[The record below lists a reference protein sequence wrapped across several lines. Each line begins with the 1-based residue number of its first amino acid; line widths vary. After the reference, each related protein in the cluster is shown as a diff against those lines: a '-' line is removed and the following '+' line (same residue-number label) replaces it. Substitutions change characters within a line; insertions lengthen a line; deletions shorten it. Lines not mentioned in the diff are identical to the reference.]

1 MTHDESRIPA
11 PSGRGV
17 VKANKEKTG
26 GAKPF
31 NILAQGASIV
41 DATRE
46 SLGRSAS
53 DVLMV
58 GTPNKPKNILPLSS
72 FAFQNIL
79 KARGLVTGTIMDIMG
94 ADGIGKTSLAYY
106 LMGQAMAANGVC
118 LYIETEGKPLDRSR
132 AERCLH
138 PNRKIAAQM
147 YDSIYQEPARE
158 LREAANKIEEWII
171 QMRSPGTKVPPSSP
185 LIIFLDTF
193 SKLMSPNEA
202 AGFAAYATASDVD
215 KAAAKEKAKAK
226 KAKSKGK
233 TVETTEK
240 KEKADESKELGA
252 GSNFGHAKLSQEW
265 SRRLPYFLSRYN
277 AILVL
282 VRHQNDKIEMC
293 GGGGGMM
300 LTAEQKDAFNRT
312 SIGGRAWL
320 QSAAYGFILSRM
332 DFVKSQ
338 IDGDMTKT
346 ALNIKVS
353 LAKNGWGPLAEGKYR
368 LTLVPRQDTEDWFEP
383 AINFDPWLPE
393 LLSKKKLM
401 KVTVKNATTV
411 ISTEFNP
418 GGRSEEIP
426 LDRFCDL
433 FYSDPARVEALGRQL
448 GFAHFDDF
456 TIFPKTMTVSMHKP
470 IDDDSAPAP
479 EEDPEPE
486 SAADAEAAEGAVNA
500 DPNAAEGAPT
510 GAVTPE
516 PPKPVK
522 PRQGKKLRPPN
533 EPTA

>member
-1 MTHDESRIPA
+1 MA
-11 PSGRGV
+11 
-17 VKANKEKTG
+17 KEKTG

-31 NILAQGASIV
+31 NILAQGAAIV

-58 GTPNKPKNILPLSS
+58 GTPNKPKNILPLAS
-72 FAFQNIL
+72 FSFQNIL
-79 KARGLVTGTIMDIMG
+79 KARGLVTGTIMDILG
-94 ADGIGKTSLAYY
+94 ADGIGKTSLSYY

-147 YDSIYQEPARE
+147 YDAIYQEPARE
-158 LREAANKIEEWII
+158 LREAANKIETWIL
-171 QMRSPGTKVPPSSP
+171 QMRAPGTKVPPSSP
-185 LIIFLDTF
+185 LVIFLDTF
-193 SKLMSPNEA
+193 SKLMSPTEA
-202 AGFAAYATASDVD
+202 AGFAAYATESDEE
-215 KAAAKEKAKAK
+215 KLKKKEKEKEKKAKAK
-226 KAKSKGK
+226 GK
-233 TVETTEK
+233 VVEK
-240 KEKADESKELGA
+240 KEAKEKVDESKELGA

-282 VRHQNDKIEMC
+282 VRHQNDKIEMG
-293 GGGGGMM
+293 GGGGGMV

-320 QSAAYGFILSRM
+320 QSAAYGIILSRL

-338 IDGDMTKT
+338 IAGETVKT
-346 ALNIKVS
+346 ALNIKMS

-383 AINFDPWLPE
+383 AISFDPWLPE
-393 LLSKKKLM
+393 LIAKKKLM
-401 KVTVKNATTV
+401 KVSVKNATTV

-426 LDRFCDL
+426 LDRFIDL
-433 FYSDPARVEALGRQL
+433 FYSDPNRVAELGRQL
-448 GFAHFDDF
+448 GFAHFDEF
-456 TIFPKTMTVSMHKP
+456 TIFPKLMTVSMHKP
-470 IDDDSAPAP
+470 VDDAPPVP
-479 EEDPEPE
+479 EETE
-486 SAADAEAAEGAVNA
+486 SAEDNAAAEGAINA

-510 GAVTPE
+510 GTVTAPE
-516 PPKPVK
+516 ELTAPPVK
-522 PRQGKKLRPPN
+522 PKPKQGKKLRPPS
-533 EPTA
+533 ESEA